1 MAARRVRKGH
11 RRLRERRF
19 CSGWGAK
26 PKGLWQDCVTPVM
39 QGEPRT
45 ALAKPLPVIDP
56 QIKAA
61 CVAVR
66 TEEKKTA

>member
-1 MAARRVRKGH
+1 
-11 RRLRERRF
+11 
-19 CSGWGAK
+19 
-26 PKGLWQDCVTPVM
+26 M